1 MKLNNKPMTPKIFLT
16 AALAALFS
24 AGGFA
29 QETEVVTVTETVTEE
44 IQPAEPKPD
53 SVYTWMGQAAVTW
66 SSSHTPLWLTSNRY
80 GLSSVSSN
88 NGYVRAG
95 FFKKMTH
102 EKRFSWGAGVDL
114 VAPRNFSSNFII
126 QQLYAQIRYRSLE
139 LTVGSK

>member
-53 SVYTWMGQAAVTW
+53 SVYTWMG
-66 SSSHTPLWLTSNRY
+66 
-80 GLSSVSSN
+80 
-88 NGYVRAG
+88 
-95 FFKKMTH
+95 
-102 EKRFSWGAGVDL
+102 
-114 VAPRNFSSNFII
+114 
-126 QQLYAQIRYRSLE
+126 
-139 LTVGSK
+139 